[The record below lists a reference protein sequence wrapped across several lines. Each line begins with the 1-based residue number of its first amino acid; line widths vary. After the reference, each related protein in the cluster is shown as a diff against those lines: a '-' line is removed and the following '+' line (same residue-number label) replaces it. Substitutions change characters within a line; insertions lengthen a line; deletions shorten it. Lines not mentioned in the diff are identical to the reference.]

1 MAALGSTRCTLAVTN
16 DTNLP
21 AEAYAHLRP
30 FLPGHPAVSKVGL
43 ARGRFRELMHHK
55 FMVGFAPEPQFVV
68 TGSFNYTQQSCKH
81 NLENVVIIN
90 NPHIARQYLAEARQI
105 LAIARPIPCKPQKI
119 TKRKRGK

>member
-1 MAALGSTRCTLAVTN
+1 
-16 DTNLP
+16 
-21 AEAYAHLRP
+21 
-30 FLPGHPAVSKVGL
+30 
-43 ARGRFRELMHHK
+43 
-55 FMVGFAPEPQFVV
+55 V